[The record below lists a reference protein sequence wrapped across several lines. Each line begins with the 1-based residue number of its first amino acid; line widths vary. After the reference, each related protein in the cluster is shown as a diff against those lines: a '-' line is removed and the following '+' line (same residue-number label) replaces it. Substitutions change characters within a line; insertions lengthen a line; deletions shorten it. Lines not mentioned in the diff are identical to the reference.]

1 MIIGTVKE
9 IKNLEF
15 RVGLTPGAVKEY
27 VSHGHQVYVEKD
39 AGLNSGFKDADYINA
54 GASILKNCWRS
65 MEKIRDDCES

>member
-54 GASILKNCWRS
+54 GASILKTA
-65 MEKIRDDCES
+65 EEV